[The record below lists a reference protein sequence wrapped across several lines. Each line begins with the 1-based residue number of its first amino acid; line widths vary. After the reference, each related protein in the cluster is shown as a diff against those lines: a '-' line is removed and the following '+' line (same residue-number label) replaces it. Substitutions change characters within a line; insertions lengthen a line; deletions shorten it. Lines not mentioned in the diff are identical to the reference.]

1 VHKIRYGSVAYN
13 DGTIKKGDKIVS
25 INEKSTA
32 GLTHAESVELLKE
45 AVSQFVLVVE
55 DGREE
60 ALPSPRKSAS
70 YELPEAKDSGPAP
83 PAKDVTH
90 VITLTKDGAGLGF
103 SIEGG
108 KDSPQGDLPLRVKK
122 IFQGGLAEKNG
133 GLCGGDELL
142 AINGISLTNLSR
154 IETWSLMKKLPDGDV
169 TIHIH
174 R

>member
-1 VHKIRYGSVAYN
+1 
-13 DGTIKKGDKIVS
+13 
-25 INEKSTA
+25 
-32 GLTHAESVELLKE
+32 
-45 AVSQFVLVVE
+45 VLVVE

-70 YELPEAKDSGPAP
+70 YELPEAKGEASNLGEFDTDCCEISDSGPAP

-122 IFQGGLAEKNG
+122 IFQG
-133 GLCGGDELL
+133 
-142 AINGISLTNLSR
+142 
-154 IETWSLMKKLPDGDV
+154 
-169 TIHIH
+169 
-174 R
+174 